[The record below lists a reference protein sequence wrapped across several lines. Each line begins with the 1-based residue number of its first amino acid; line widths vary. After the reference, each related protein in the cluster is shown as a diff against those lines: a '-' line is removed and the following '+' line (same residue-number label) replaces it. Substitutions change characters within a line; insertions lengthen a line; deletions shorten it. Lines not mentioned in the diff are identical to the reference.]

1 MWLSWSRQKKN
12 KRILERRKKSFFISL
27 EFKSQILC
35 GNEWNNQK
43 FSFWAEGGASKM
55 FMKKVVITDEYFH
68 AH

>member
-1 MWLSWSRQKKN
+1 MWLSWSRQKKT
-12 KRILERRKKSFFISL
+12 KEFSKEGKKVFSFHSNLNPRFCVEMNGTI
-27 EFKSQILC
+27 KS
-35 GNEWNNQK
+35 